1 MNLVSQIFA
10 QGNCENNCGS
20 GTLQE
25 YWNGQVDCVCT
36 LDCAGYGSACCNFYD
51 VCFDNPSN
59 LEFNDFIGTW
69 NGNITND
76 QTWSYD
82 DPISIIIDS
91 DGSYLVINNPGGH
104 LVSSLYPGTEE
115 VIYNSSTNILTFR
128 WVQYYHYACGGA
140 CYTGVTFQVMDYV
153 DGNLTLFY
161 NNGSGPAPQANS
173 LFLSLEDSSDLLGDL
188 NQDNNI
194 DILDVIILVNHILS
208 PATVVLDG
216 ADINSDSVINILDVI
231 SLVNIVLIN

>member
-10 QGNCENNCGS
+10 QGNCENSCGS

-25 YWNGQVDCVCT
+25 YWNDQVDCVCT

-51 VCFDNPSN
+51 VCFDNPTN

-153 DGNLTLFY
+153 DDNLTLFY

-173 LFLSLEDSSDLLGDL
+173 LFLSLEDSSDLIGDL

-208 PATVVLDG
+208 PATVELDG

-231 SLVNIVLIN
+231 SLLNIVLIS

>member
-1 MNLVSQIFA
+1 MNLFSQIFA

-25 YWNGQVDCVCT
+25 YWNDQVDCVCT

-51 VCFDNPSN
+51 VCFDNPTN

-115 VIYNSSTNILTFR
+115 VVYNSSTNILTFR

-153 DGNLTLFY
+153 DDNLTLFY

-173 LFLSLEDSSDLLGDL
+173 LFLSLEDSSDLIGDL

-208 PATVVLDG
+208 PATVELDG

-231 SLVNIVLIN
+231 SLLNIVLIN